1 MPSNFETGHAKNVSH
16 FESLIS
22 FCKGYGSKYN
32 PSREALKIAN
42 LQTQHTNAETSL
54 DDVKEQKKDFDNATN
69 TRKDTFNPLKKLST
83 RIVNALDATEATAAT
98 VDDAKTI
105 NRKIQGSRAENKPE
119 PPPLKEGEAT
129 STIEDKTISV
139 SQQSYDQQIEHFA
152 SLIKIV
158 ASEPTYKPNEDDLTI
173 VSLNKLL
180 GNMRTTNKAVIDA
193 NTDADN
199 SRLNRNKLLYAEPNG
214 LVPIALDVKK
224 YVKSVYS
231 TTSAEYKQVS
241 NLEFKTPDGL

>member
-1 MPSNFETGHAKNVSH
+1 MSSTSETGHAKNVSH

-32 PSREALKIAN
+32 PSRDALKIPN
-42 LQTQHTNAETSL
+42 LETQHTNAENSL

-105 NRKIQGSRAENKPE
+105 NRKIQGSRAADKPE
-119 PPPLKEGEAT
+119 ATQTTEGDANNAA
-129 STIEDKTISV
+129 EDKSISV

-158 ASEPTYKPNEDDLTI
+158 ASEPTYKPNEDDLT
-173 VSLNKLL
+173 VASLNKLL
-180 GNMRTTNKAVIDA
+180 GYMRTTNRAVIDA
-193 NTDADN
+193 NTDANN
-199 SRLNRNKLLYAEPNG
+199 SRLNRNKLLYTEPDG

-241 NLEFKTPDGL
+241 SLEFKTPDGL